1 MTARFTG
8 ALSLILLA
16 VLFVA
21 INVLAGLSLRSTRL
35 DLTASKLYTLT
46 EGSKKIASS
55 PPEPITITFYNSQKA
70 SRGRPQVENIARRI
84 SDLLDEFARASN
96 GKIKI
101 RAIDPE
107 AFSEEEDQAVQNG
120 LVGIPAG
127 GETIYLGIVATNT
140 IGGKET
146 IPLFDI
152 NNERFL
158 EYDVARLIQS
168 LSMTKKPVISILSSV
183 NMDGGFAMDPQ
194 TGRPMQRRPWG
205 IMRELK
211 SLYDVRTLT
220 GDSIAIPPETSTLL
234 VVHPKKLTPKNQFA
248 IDQWVLAGGRTIL
261 FVDPI
266 FEQDEAQ
273 PAAQGQSPD
282 RSSNL
287 ENLFNAWGVQFST
300 ASIVADAD
308 LGIRINAGQQGQR
321 GQQVIFPPW
330 ITVDKRGLV
339 ATDPATGKVNTV
351 NFATAGFLTKK
362 AAEKPKEGEAAPAPT
377 AADQMVFTP
386 IIQSTTNS
394 QLLNPAAL
402 ISITDPT
409 TIIANFQPSG
419 NQYAIAARLSGT
431 LTTAFPSGD
440 PAAAETDT
448 TGPNP
453 PPKTDTLKKSAKDA
467 SVLIIADVDVLTDR
481 MWTREQM
488 LGGISLG
495 AQKIGDNLDFLTTCL
510 DINAGSGDLLG
521 VRARG
526 DFFRPFTRVE
536 AIQRDAEQKFRAE
549 QDRLKQKLSETE
561 AKIADIQKKDPNATD
576 KDGFIVLTKEQE
588 AEIIKFREEQVETR
602 KQLRNVQFNL
612 RRDVESLGTWVKV
625 INVGAVPIAVMF
637 IALVWGAARALA
649 RRASAG

>member
-1 MTARFTG
+1 
-8 ALSLILLA
+8 
-16 VLFVA
+16 
-21 INVLAGLSLRSTRL
+21 
-35 DLTASKLYTLT
+35 
-46 EGSKKIASS
+46 
-55 PPEPITITFYNSQKA
+55 
-70 SRGRPQVENIARRI
+70 
-84 SDLLDEFARASN
+84 
-96 GKIKI
+96 
-101 RAIDPE
+101 
-107 AFSEEEDQAVQNG
+107 
-120 LVGIPAG
+120 
-127 GETIYLGIVATNT
+127 
-140 IGGKET
+140 
-146 IPLFDI
+146 
-152 NNERFL
+152 
-158 EYDVARLIQS
+158 
-168 LSMTKKPVISILSSV
+168 
-183 NMDGGFAMDPQ
+183 
-194 TGRPMQRRPWG
+194 MQRRPWG

-248 IDQWVLAGGRTIL
+248 IDQWVLAGGRTIV

-402 ISITDPT
+402 ISITDPA

>member
-8 ALSLILLA
+8 TLSLLLLA
-16 VLFVA
+16 VLLVA
-21 INVLAGLSLRSTRL
+21 INVLAGLAFRSTRL
-35 DLTASKLYTLT
+35 DLTESKLYTLT

-101 RAIDPE
+101 RTIDPE

-127 GETIYLGIVATNT
+127 GETIYLGLVATNT

-168 LSMTKKPVISILSSV
+168 LSMTKKPVVSIISSV

-205 IMRELK
+205 VMREMK
-211 SLYDVRTLT
+211 SLYDVRVLS
-220 GDSIAIPPETSTLL
+220 GDSVAIPPETSTLL
-234 VVHPKKLTPKNQFA
+234 IVHPKNLTPKNQFA
-248 IDQWVLAGGRTIL
+248 IDQWVLAGGRTIV

-273 PAAQGQSPD
+273 PAGQGQTPD

-287 ENLFNAWGVQFST
+287 ENLFNAWGVQFTT
-300 ASIVADAD
+300 ASLVADAD

-351 NFATAGFLTKK
+351 NFATAGFLTRKTP
-362 AAEKPKEGEAAPAPT
+362 ETPKEGEAAPR
-377 AADQMVFTP
+377 DEMIFTP

-394 QLLNPAAL
+394 QLLNPTAL
-402 ISITDPT
+402 IAITDPAS
-409 TIIANFQPSG
+409 IIANFQPSG

-431 LTTAFPSGD
+431 LTTAFPNGD

-448 TGPNP
+448 AGPNP
-453 PPKTDTLKKSAKDA
+453 PPKADALKKSAKEA
-467 SVLIIADVDVLTDR
+467 SVLIVADVDVLTDR

-536 AIQRDAEQKFRAE
+536 AIQREAERQFRAE

-561 AKIADIQKKDPNATD
+561 QKIAEIQRKDPNATD

-588 AEIIKFREEQVETR
+588 AEILKFREEQVETR

-612 RRDVESLGTWVKV
+612 RRDVESLGTWIKV
-625 INVGAVPIAVMF
+625 INVGAVPVAVML
-637 IALVWGAARALA
+637 IALVWGVARALS
-649 RRASAG
+649 RRANAG

>member
-8 ALSLILLA
+8 TLSLILLA
-16 VLFVA
+16 VLLVA

-101 RAIDPE
+101 RTIDPE

-127 GETIYLGIVATNT
+127 GETIYLGLVATNT

-158 EYDVARLIQS
+158 EYDVARLVQA

-211 SLYDVRTLT
+211 ALYDVRTLS
-220 GDSIAIPPETSTLL
+220 GDSIGIPPETSTLL
-234 VVHPKKLTPKNQFA
+234 VVHPKKLSPKNQFA
-248 IDQWVLAGGRTIL
+248 IDQWVLAGGRTIV

-362 AAEKPKEGEAAPAPT
+362 VADKPKEGEPAPK
-377 AADQMVFTP
+377 DEMVFTP

-402 ISITDPT
+402 IAITDPAS
-409 TIIANFQPSG
+409 IIANFQPSG
-419 NQYAIAARLSGT
+419 NQYAIAARISGT
-431 LTTAFPSGD
+431 LNTAFPNGD
-440 PAAAETDT
+440 PAAAETNT
-448 TGPNP
+448 TGPTP
-453 PPKTDTLKKSAKDA
+453 PPKTDTLKKSTKEA
-467 SVLIIADVDVLTDR
+467 SVLIVADVDFLTDR
-481 MWTREQM
+481 MWTREQSI
-488 LGGISLG
+488 GGISLG
-495 AQKIGDNLDFLTTCL
+495 SQKLGDNVDFLTTCL

-536 AIQRDAEQKFRAE
+536 AIQRDAERLFRAE

-561 AKIADIQKKDPNATD
+561 AKIADIQKKNPNATD

-588 AEIIKFREEQVETR
+588 AEILKFREEQVETR

-625 INVGAVPIAVMF
+625 INVGAVPVAVML
-637 IALVWGAARALA
+637 IALVWGAARALS
-649 RRASAG
+649 RRAQAG

>member
-8 ALSLILLA
+8 TLSLILLA
-16 VLFVA
+16 VLLVA

-55 PPEPITITFYNSQKA
+55 PPEPITINFYNSQKA

-101 RAIDPE
+101 RTIDPE

-127 GETIYLGIVATNT
+127 GETIYLGLVATNT

-168 LSMTKKPVISILSSV
+168 LSMTKKPVVSVISSV

-205 IMRELK
+205 VMREMK
-211 SLYDVRTLT
+211 SLYDVRVLT
-220 GDSIAIPPETSTLL
+220 GDTIAIPPETSTLL
-234 VVHPKKLTPKNQFA
+234 IVHPKKLSPKTQFA
-248 IDQWVLAGGRTIL
+248 IDQWVLAGGRTIV

-287 ENLFNAWGVQFST
+287 ENLFNAWGVQYT
-300 ASIVADAD
+300 TTSIVADAD

-362 AAEKPKEGEAAPAPT
+362 ASEKPKEGETAP
-377 AADQMVFTP
+377 AADQSVFTP

-394 QLLNPAAL
+394 QLLNPAVL
-402 ISITDPT
+402 IAITDPAS
-409 TIIANFQPSG
+409 IIAGFQPSG

-431 LTTAFPSGD
+431 LNSAFPNGD
-440 PAAAETDT
+440 PAAAETNT
-448 TGPNP
+448 AGPTP
-453 PPKTDTLKKSAKDA
+453 PPKTDALKKSAKEA
-467 SVLIIADVDVLTDR
+467 SVLIVADVDVLTDR

-536 AIQRDAEQKFRAE
+536 EIQRAAEQKFRAE

-561 AKIADIQKKDPNATD
+561 AKIAEIQKKNPNATD

-588 AEIIKFREEQVETR
+588 AEIVKFRAEQVETR

-625 INVGAVPIAVMF
+625 INVGAVPVAVML
-637 IALVWGAARALA
+637 IALVWGLGRALA
-649 RRASAG
+649 RRTNAG